1 MVRRS
6 STITAVSRVN
16 KNSFDDSL
24 VDPDAGS
31 EGYDPSASKGAWG
44 FSDENGKEYTIDM
57 YWPTDDQI
65 KQLKDLIDTLDTPAY
80 GDNTI
85 LTTIVT
91 DCIGSILGDDSIDD
105 DVAQVVKDI
114 NIYLSE

>member
-1 MVRRS
+1 M
-6 STITAVSRVN
+6 
-16 KNSFDDSL
+16 
-24 VDPDAGS
+24 
-31 EGYDPSASKGAWG
+31 
-44 FSDENGKEYTIDM
+44 IDM

>member
-1 MVRRS
+1 MGLIVAS
-6 STITAVSRVN
+6 PT
-16 KNSFDDSL
+16 
-24 VDPDAGS
+24 AGS
-31 EGYDPSASKGAWG
+31 AGIVPGLLLALQKVYDL
-44 FSDENGKEYTIDM
+44 
-57 YWPTDDQI
+57 TDDQI